1 MQAANWMQTVRAP
14 LWALALALGGCGSE
28 GGDTATMP
36 TTTDDTDPG
45 TTDVAPTSSAGPTTD
60 EPPTGTTVTDT
71 TTTSETTGPDTTE
84 GTTTTTTTSGTD
96 TTDGVT
102 STDTTSATETA
113 GETTVDTTDTGDTT
127 TETTGE
133 ETFVKV
139 QIVAFNDFHGNLE
152 PPTGS
157 GGKVKIDDNTSVDA
171 GGAAYLAHHVAA
183 LREQN
188 PNTIVVSAGDLI
200 GASPL
205 VSALFHDEPTIEAMN
220 AIGLHYNAVGNHEFD
235 DGATELLR
243 MQDGGCHPVDGCGDD
258 TPFPGAE
265 FQFLAANVLKQQ
277 DPLETLFP
285 SYALH
290 TVEGVQIAFIG
301 LTLQATGS
309 IVSPAG
315 IQGLTFAD
323 EVERVNALVPEL
335 QGMGVEA
342 IVVLLHEGG
351 LQSGL
356 YNECPGIS
364 GPIVDI
370 VEGLDDAVDV
380 VVSGHTHQ
388 AYNCVI
394 ADKIVTSGASFGRV
408 LTDID
413 LEISTKTGDVTM
425 ATAEN
430 VVVTRETADP
440 MIAAFVA
447 MYKQLAAP
455 LANMQIGTI
464 TAKLAKNAQNPQV
477 GLSTM
482 GLVVADVML
491 DATQDPLLGGAELA
505 FMNPGGVRA
514 DLAYAASGDEPVDG
528 IVTYG
533 EAFAVNPFGNNLV
546 VLSLTGAQLDALLE
560 QQFVEGEQ
568 PYILQMSA
576 GFSYA
581 YSASAPVGAKVDPA
595 SIELDGVV
603 IDPAQEYRVATIGY
617 LADGGDGFSVFTSGT
632 DRVGGVTDMQALQDY
647 FADHSPVSPPA
658 LDRVTVLP

>member
-1 MQAANWMQTVRAP
+1 MNWRQSLRAP
-14 LWALALALGGCGSE
+14 VWALALAAGGCGAD
-28 GGDTATMP
+28 GGDSATLP
-36 TTTDDTDPG
+36 TTTDDTSTS
-45 TTDVAPTSSAGPTTD
+45 TTDVAPTTSTTA
-60 EPPTGTTVTDT
+60 EPPTGTTAPDT
-71 TTTSETTGPDTTE
+71 TASETTGPDPTE
-84 GTTTTTTTSGTD
+84 GTTTSTSTSTSTTE
-96 TTDGVT
+96 GVT
-102 STDTTSATETA
+102 STGVDTTAAETA
-113 GETTVDTTDTGDTT
+113 GETTLGTTDTT

-152 PPTGS
+152 PPAGS
-157 GGKVKIDDNTSVDA
+157 GGKIKIDDNTTVDA
-171 GGAAYLAHHVAA
+171 GGAAFLAHHVAA

-220 AIGLHYNAVGNHEFD
+220 TIGLHYNAVGNHELD

-265 FQFLAANVLKQQ
+265 FQFLAANVLTQQ
-277 DPLETLFP
+277 DPVETLFP

-301 LTLQATGS
+301 LTLEATGS
-309 IVSPAG
+309 IVSPGG
-315 IQGLTFAD
+315 IVGLTFAD

-335 QGMGVEA
+335 TGMGVEA
-342 IVVLLHEGG
+342 IVVLIHEGG
-351 LQSGL
+351 LQTGL
-356 YNECPGIS
+356 YDECQGIS

-394 ADKIVTSGASFGRV
+394 ADKIVTSAASFGRA

-425 ATAEN
+425 AKAEN

-440 MIAAFVA
+440 VIAAFVA

-455 LANMQIGTI
+455 LANKQIGTI
-464 TAKLAKNAQNPQV
+464 TGTLEKSNLP

-482 GLVVADVML
+482 GLVVADAIL
-491 DATQDPLLGGAELA
+491 DATQDPLLGGAQLA

-514 DLAYAASGDEPVDG
+514 DLLYPASGDEPVDG

-546 VLSLTGAQLDALLE
+546 VMTLTGAQIDALLE

-568 PYILQMSA
+568 DYILQVSA
-576 GFSYA
+576 GLSYA
-581 YSASAPVGAKVDPA
+581 YSASAPVGSKVDLA
-595 SIELDGVV
+595 SIELDGVAIV
-603 IDPAQEYRVATIGY
+603 ADQEYRVGTISY
-617 LADGGDGFSVFTSGT
+617 LADGGDGFSVFKTGT
-632 DRVGGVTDMQALQDY
+632 DRVGGVTDMQALEDY

>member
-1 MQAANWMQTVRAP
+1 MNWMQPLRAP
-14 LWALALALGGCGSE
+14 AWALALAASGCGAS
-28 GGDTATMP
+28 GGDSATQP
-36 TTTDDTDPG
+36 TTTDDTSTS
-45 TTDVAPTSSAGPTTD
+45 TTDGGPTTSTTD
-60 EPPTGTTVTDT
+60 APPTGTTSTDT
-71 TTTSETTGPDTTE
+71 TASETTGPDPTE
-84 GTTTTTTTSGTD
+84 GTTTSTTTTVGTD

-102 STDTTSATETA
+102 STGTDTTATETA
-113 GETTVDTTDTGDTT
+113 GETTVGTTDTTTDGT

-152 PPTGS
+152 PPSGS
-157 GGKVKIDDNTSVDA
+157 GGKIKIDANTSVDA

-220 AIGLHYNAVGNHEFD
+220 AIGLDFNAVGNHEFD
-235 DGATELLR
+235 DGANELLR
-243 MQDGGCHPVDGCGDD
+243 MQGGGCHPIDGCGDD

-265 FQFLAANVLKQQ
+265 FQFLAANVLTQE
-277 DPLETLFP
+277 DPVETLFP
-285 SYALH
+285 SYALRM
-290 TVEGVQIAFIG
+290 VEGVQVAFIG
-301 LTLQATGS
+301 LTLEATGS
-309 IVSPAG
+309 IVSPGG
-315 IQGLTFAD
+315 IVGLTFVD
-323 EVERVNALVPEL
+323 EVERVNALVPVL
-335 QGMGVEA
+335 TGVGVET
-342 IVVLLHEGG
+342 IVVLIHEGG

-380 VVSGHTHQ
+380 VISGHTHQ

-394 ADKIVTSGASFGRV
+394 DGKIVTSGASFGRV

-425 ATAEN
+425 ATATN
-430 VVVTRETADP
+430 VVVTRESADP
-440 MIAAFVA
+440 VIEAFVA

-455 LANMQIGTI
+455 LANQQIGTI
-464 TAKLAKNAQNPQV
+464 TATLEKFAPDDSP

-482 GLVVADVML
+482 GAVVADAML
-491 DATQDPLLGGAELA
+491 DATQDPILGGAELA
-505 FMNPGGVRA
+505 LMNPGGVRA
-514 DLAYAASGDEPVDG
+514 DLAYPKSGGEPVDG

-546 VLSLTGAQLDALLE
+546 VLTLTGAQIDAVLE
-560 QQFVEGEQ
+560 QQFADGQ
-568 PYILQMSA
+568 QDNILQVSA

-581 YSASAPVGAKVDPA
+581 YSASAPVGSKVDPA
-595 SIELDGVV
+595 SIELNGVAIV
-603 IDPAQEYRVATIGY
+603 PEQEYRVGTIGY
-617 LADGGDGFSVFTSGT
+617 LADGGDGFSVFKAGT

-658 LDRVTVLP
+658 LDRITLVP